1 LTEPLSGDRQ
11 RPGVLPHSASGRN
24 FWQRYAVIKVANK
37 TRAEL
42 VSAIIQLKFENE
54 RLYGENERLR
64 MEGTVE
70 LAKAMLEIKQ
80 LRALEPK
87 P

>member
-1 LTEPLSGDRQ
+1 MRTIHQ
-11 RPGVLPHSASGRN
+11 
-24 FWQRYAVIKVANK
+24 
-37 TRAEL
+37 TREEL
-42 VSAIIQLKFENE
+42 VSAIIQLKLENE
-54 RLYGENERLR
+54 RLYGENERMR

-70 LAKAMLEIKQ
+70 LAKAMLEIER